1 MGIKKLLLVGIA
13 ALFLAAGTAH
23 AIEES
28 PEPPEW
34 MEIMTKDGHDNR
46 PWVAKCALHRTPS
59 GELIEW
65 GELCCKRY
73 PNVPHCNG
81 DYTRVM
87 SLPRCAK
94 LPHLANI
101 KCAERILERKKKN
114 ARSH

>member
-1 MGIKKLLLVGIA
+1 MYTKSTRISTMGIKKLLLVGIA

-73 PNVPHCNG
+73 PNVPHCMAIIQELCHCHGVQNCLI
-81 DYTRVM
+81 
-87 SLPRCAK
+87 LP
-94 LPHLANI
+94 I
-101 KCAERILERKKKN
+101 
-114 ARSH
+114 